1 MVFRS
6 DLVSSFQ
13 MDTYRRWPIELTSG
27 SGATLIDA
35 QGRSY
40 LDLVAGIAV
49 ASVGHAH
56 PSVSAAI
63 AEQAGRLVHVS
74 NLYRTGPQE
83 ELAARLAELTGGML
97 AFFCN
102 SGAEAIE
109 CALKLAR
116 KWGRANKG
124 PDATQVI
131 AAQGSFHGRTLGALA
146 ATGQPEKQVAF
157 LPMLEGF
164 THVPFGDVAS
174 LVAAMDK
181 DVAAV
186 LLEPIQGEAG
196 VLVPPDEYLQTARAL
211 CDEYHSLLVL
221 DEIQTGLGRTGKWFA
236 HEHYGVT
243 PEVLCVAKAL
253 AAGLPMGACLAV
265 PEVAATFGHGDHA
278 TTFGGGPVQSAAA
291 LATLDVI
298 ETEDLLSNAVVAG
311 QKLAEGL
318 DAIFGG
324 RGEVRG
330 LGLLLAVE
338 LDEPIAREFVSRALE
353 RGVLINN
360 ATESVLRFTPPL
372 VITVQEIDRALE
384 IITEIRDEI

>member
-1 MVFRS
+1 MVYRS
-6 DLVSSFQ
+6 KLVTPFQ
-13 MDTYRRWPIELTSG
+13 MDTYRRWAVELTSG
-27 SGATLIDA
+27 SGATLVDA

-56 PSVSAAI
+56 PKVSAAI

-74 NLYRTGPQE
+74 NLYRTRPQE
-83 ELAARLAELTGGML
+83 ELAQKLADLSGGMR

-109 CALKLAR
+109 CALKLVR
-116 KWGRANKG
+116 KWGSTSKG
-124 PDATQVI
+124 PDATRVI
-131 AAQGSFHGRTLGALA
+131 AAEGSFHGRTFGALA
-146 ATGQPEKQVAF
+146 ATGQPEKQMAF
-157 LPMLEGF
+157 RPMLEGF
-164 THVPFGDVAS
+164 THVPFGDGAA
-174 LVAAMDK
+174 LAAAMEE

-196 VLVPPDEYLQTARAL
+196 VLVPPEGYLQTARAL

-221 DEIQTGLGRTGKWFA
+221 DEIQTGLGRTGRWFA
-236 HEHYGVT
+236 HEHYGVASD
-243 PEVLCVAKAL
+243 VLCVAKAL

-265 PEVAATFGHGDHA
+265 PEVAATFGQGDHA
-278 TTFGGGPVQSAAA
+278 STFGGGPVQSAAA

-298 ETEDLLSNAVVAG
+298 ETEELLSRAVEAG
-311 QKLAEGL
+311 KRLTDGL
-318 DAIFGG
+318 GAIFGG
-324 RGEVRG
+324 RGEIRG

-338 LDEPIAREFVSRALE
+338 LDEPSARDFVGRALE
-353 RGVLINN
+353 RGVLVNN

-372 VITVQEIDRALE
+372 VITDQEIDRALG
-384 IITEIRDEI
+384 IIAETWDEI